1 MSKKV
6 LIVGA
11 GFAGVWGALA
21 AARLLDQQGKTAAD
35 VEVTLISPKPALDI
49 RPRLYEPSPQDLS
62 APLLPLLEAIGV
74 RFVEGSVEEIRT
86 SAKQVDVRAA
96 DGSKLTLP
104 YDRLLLTSGSKLFR
118 PPVPGLSEH
127 AFSVDQV
134 EDAVELDKH
143 LARLAALPAS
153 PARNTVVVVGGGF
166 TGLELATELPQRL
179 REVLGADAKISVV
192 LVDRA
197 AEVGAGLGA
206 NPRPAIADA
215 LGSLGVVFRGGSG
228 VAAIDATGVVTAAGT
243 RIDAGTVVWTGGM
256 RASSLTAQVS
266 STLDP
271 LGRVEVTPD
280 LRVVG
285 TDHVFAAGDVALAR
299 TDDQGNYALMSCQH
313 AIFMGRF
320 GGHNAVADLL
330 GLPTLEY
337 RQIFYA
343 TCLDLGEWGAV
354 YTEGW
359 DRQVKLIGAEG
370 KERKRSIN
378 TAWIYPPAPSRAE
391 ALAAGNPEITF
402 G

>member
-1 MSKKV
+1 MAKKI

-21 AARLLDQQGKTAAD
+21 AARLLDQQGKTGAD
-35 VEVTLISPKPALDI
+35 VEITLVSPKPALDI
-49 RPRLYEPSPQDLS
+49 RPRLYEPSPEAMS
-62 APLLPLLEAIGV
+62 APLLPLLDAIGV
-74 RFVEGSVEEIRT
+74 RFVEGSVTAIRT
-86 SAKQVDVRAA
+86 GAREVDVLAPEGGTR
-96 DGSKLTLP
+96 TLP

-118 PPVPGLSEH
+118 PPVPGLEEH

-143 LARLAALPAS
+143 LASLAALPDT

-179 REVLGADAKISVV
+179 RAVLGADAKIAVF

-206 NPRPAIADA
+206 NPRPVIADA
-215 LGSLGVVFRGGSG
+215 LGSLGVKPRGGAG
-228 VAAIDATGVVTAAGT
+228 VAAIDAAGVVTATGE

-256 RASSLTAQVS
+256 RASSLTAQIS
-266 STLDP
+266 SSLDP
-271 LGRVEVTPD
+271 LGRVEVGPD

-285 TDHVFAAGDVALAR
+285 ADHVFAAGDVARAC

-313 AIFMGRF
+313 AITMGRF

-337 RQIFYA
+337 RQLFYA
-343 TCLDLGEWGAV
+343 TCLDLGEWGAL

-359 DRQVKLIGAEG
+359 DRQIKLTGAAG
-370 KERKRSIN
+370 KERKRMIN
-378 TAWIYPPAPSRAE
+378 TVWIYPPAPNRAE
-391 ALAAGNPEITF
+391 ALAAGDPLFTF